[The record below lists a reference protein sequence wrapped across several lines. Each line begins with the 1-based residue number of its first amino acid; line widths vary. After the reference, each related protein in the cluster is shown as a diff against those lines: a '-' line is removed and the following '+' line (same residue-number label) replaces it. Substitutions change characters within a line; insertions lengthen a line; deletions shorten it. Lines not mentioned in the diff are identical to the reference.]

1 MVIIVHSKRIDM
13 KTININVSSLLKA
26 VIVCGIALSSCQKM
40 SKPPL
45 GDYPQNNVVT
55 PTTPLRFYVSFDS
68 AAAEDKQINLRFKD
82 SISGNPSFFPDN
94 SISVVPGVHGT
105 AFKGNLDNN
114 LSYLNVN
121 DWGKST
127 SFTVAFW
134 EKKSGI
140 NNSDAEFV
148 FSIPSTAGHWSNSN
162 MLLIFDHK
170 GAGSTADSSVVKLM
184 VAENSGAVDHWF
196 ELTGSNRLAGV
207 TDGQWHHLAF
217 AYDEATSQ
225 MKIYKDGALYNTQ
238 SWAGHGAIK
247 MDNSKAT
254 GFYLG
259 GKTTDWGKAFNGSID
274 QFRLYN
280 KALSATE
287 IQNLYTSKM

>member
-1 MVIIVHSKRIDM
+1 M
-13 KTININVSSLLKA
+13 KKIKISLVLPA
-26 VIVCGIALSSCQKM
+26 AMIAGIALNSCQKM
-40 SKPPL
+40 DKPAL
-45 GDYPQNNVVT
+45 GDYEQDKVVI

-68 AAAEDKQINLRFKD
+68 TSVADKQTNIRFKD
-82 SISGNPSFFPDN
+82 SISGSPSFFPDN
-94 SISVVPGVHGT
+94 SIKVATGVHGT
-105 AFKGNLDNN
+105 AYQGNLDKN

-140 NNSDAEFV
+140 NNADAEFV
-148 FSIPSTAGHWSNSN
+148 MSIPSKAGHWSNSN

-170 GAGSTADSSVVKLM
+170 GAGSTPDSSVVKLM
-184 VAENSGAVDHWF
+184 VAENGGAVDHWF
-196 ELTGSNRLAGV
+196 ELTGSNRLAGA

-217 AYDEATSQ
+217 AYDETTSA
-225 MKIYKDGALYNTQ
+225 MKIYKDGALYSTQ
-238 SWAGHGAIK
+238 TWAGHGAIK
-247 MDNSKAT
+247 MDDAKAT

-259 GKTTDWGKAFNGSID
+259 GKTTDWGKAFNGSLD

-280 KALSATE
+280 KALTAAEVQS
-287 IQNLYTSKM
+287 LYTGKL

>member
-1 MVIIVHSKRIDM
+1 M
-13 KTININVSSLLKA
+13 KMINIKMSSLLTA
-26 VIVCGIALSSCQKM
+26 VIVSGIAVSGCQKM
-40 SKPPL
+40 NKPEL
-45 GDYPQNNVVT
+45 GDFQQDVMVT
-55 PTTPLRFYVSFDS
+55 PTTPLRFFVSFDS
-68 AAAEDKQINLRFKD
+68 TSAEDKQINIRFKD
-82 SISGNPSFFPDN
+82 SISGYPSFFPDN
-94 SISVVPGVHGT
+94 SISAVPGVHGT

-114 LSYLNVN
+114 VSYLNVN

-127 SFTVAFW
+127 SFTIAFW

-140 NNSDAEFV
+140 NNNDAEFV
-148 FSIPSTAGHWSNSN
+148 FSIPSKAGHWSNSN

-184 VAENSGAVDHWF
+184 VSENGGAVDHWF
-196 ELTGSNRLAGV
+196 ELTGTDRLAGV

-217 AYDEATSQ
+217 AYDEATSV

-247 MDNSKAT
+247 MDDSKAT

-259 GKTTDWGKAFNGSID
+259 GKTTDWGKAFNGSLD

-280 KALSATE
+280 KALSAAE
-287 IQNLYTSKM
+287 IQSLYASKM

>member
-1 MVIIVHSKRIDM
+1 M

-68 AAAEDKQINLRFKD
+68 TSAEDKQINLRFKD
-82 SISGNPSFFPDN
+82 SISANPSFFPDN

-121 DWGKST
+121 DWAKST

-134 EKKSGI
+134 EKKSTL
-140 NNSDAEFV
+140 NDKDAEFV

-170 GAGSTADSSVVKLM
+170 AAGSTADSSVVKLM

-217 AYDEATSQ
+217 AYDETTSQ

-247 MDNSKAT
+247 MDYSKAT
-254 GFYLG
+254 GFNLG
-259 GKTTDWGKAFNGSID
+259 GGRLTDWGKSFNGSLD